1 MGHTRD
7 LGVLLRHALVGVDHN
22 ETHVGALDG
31 HGRPQ
36 NGKFL
41 DLVIDL
47 GLFPHAGRVDEEEL
61 ADLIFKVTV
70 HRVAGGAGHVGDD
83 DPLLPQ
89 NAVDEGGLAHIG
101 LADDGNFNDVAL
113 LFLFLLRGEVVKA
126 GVQQVAGAV
135 AVDGRD
141 GDGVA
146 QA

>member
-1 MGHTRD
+1 M
-7 LGVLLRHALVGVDHN
+7 RHI
-22 ETHVGALDG
+22 GALDG

-47 GLFPHAGRVDEEEL
+47 GLFPHPGRVDEEEL

-89 NAVDEGGLAHIG
+89 NAVDEGGLAHVW

-146 QA
+146 QT